1 MGRRAIHLSL
11 DAQAAARRTEVKNY
25 AQTPQSLQ
33 HTTPGPRTPLSG
45 GLAFPDTLDES
56 DLPRWKKEP
65 PFVEDDD
72 SMDPYSSPYLAFT
85 QNLITVMHG
94 VRLREQN
101 TCDAQRRADFLEK
114 GCDAAMEELRE
125 EVLSLLKRWENVTR
139 LWREDFYHPYH
150 NSREHAMLNHY
161 RQWLARTIFTLYYL
175 KFMD

>member
-1 MGRRAIHLSL
+1 
-11 DAQAAARRTEVKNY
+11 
-25 AQTPQSLQ
+25 
-33 HTTPGPRTPLSG
+33 
-45 GLAFPDTLDES
+45 
-56 DLPRWKKEP
+56 
-65 PFVEDDD
+65 
-72 SMDPYSSPYLAFT
+72 MDPYSSPYLAFT

-125 EVLSLLKRWENVTR
+125 EVLSLLKRWENVMR